1 MKHSVKAGCA
11 VLLAGWSAVAGAH
24 HSFAM
29 FDANK
34 SVTLEGTFKTVEWT
48 NPHSFFLFTAPGPD
62 GQVKDWNIE
71 APSPNN
77 LIRRGWKHTDVS
89 VGDRVT
95 LVMHPR
101 KDGALGGILVS
112 VRFANGKELL
122 SGAGPPPPVH
132 PAGEAAPGAAPP
144 PDRPSP

>member
-1 MKHSVKAGCA
+1 MKLSLTAA
-11 VLLAGWSAVAGAH
+11 VGTALLAVVAGSAQAH

-29 FDANK
+29 FDATK
-34 SVTLEGTFKTVEWT
+34 SVVLEGTFKTVEWT
-48 NPHSFFLFTAPGPD
+48 NPHSFFLFTAPAPD
-62 GQVKDWNIE
+62 GTVKDWSIE

-77 LIRRGWKHTDVS
+77 LIRRGWKHTDVN

-112 VRFANGKELL
+112 VRYANGKELL
-122 SGAGPPPPVH
+122 SGAGPPPAVH
-132 PAGEAAPGAAPP
+132 PPGAPTP
-144 PDRPSP
+144 